1 MNVDH
6 HGRATKGLQPAGE
19 LTMKSSISI
28 LIVDDELMMRNLL
41 ENILSREGYKIH
53 SAENGLKVLEFLKTR
68 KIDIII
74 TDMKMPHMDGFK
86 LLGIVKK
93 EHPEIGMIIM
103 TAYGDTYTV
112 KDALLLGADEYVTK
126 PFKSYEI
133 SLVVERAY
141 WRILSANNQA
151 SREHI

>member
-1 MNVDH
+1 M
-6 HGRATKGLQPAGE
+6 
-19 LTMKSSISI
+19 TMKSSISI
-28 LIVDDELMMRNLL
+28 LIADDELMMRNLL
-41 ENILSREGYKIH
+41 GKILLREGYEVH
-53 SAENGLKVLEFLKTR
+53 SAEDGREALEILKTR
-68 KIDIII
+68 KIDIVI
-74 TDMKMPHMDGFK
+74 TDMKMPHVDGFE

-93 EHPEIGMIIM
+93 EHPGIGIIIM

-141 WRILSANNQA
+141 WRILSANNQT

>member
-1 MNVDH
+1 
-6 HGRATKGLQPAGE
+6 
-19 LTMKSSISI
+19 MKSSISI

-41 ENILSREGYKIH
+41 ENILSREGYEIH
-53 SAENGLKVLEFLKTR
+53 SAEDGLKALELLKTR
-68 KIDIII
+68 KIDIVI
-74 TDMKMPHMDGFK
+74 TDMKMPSMDGFK
-86 LLGIVKK
+86 LLGIIKR

>member
-1 MNVDH
+1 
-6 HGRATKGLQPAGE
+6 
-19 LTMKSSISI
+19 
-28 LIVDDELMMRNLL
+28 
-41 ENILSREGYKIH
+41 
-53 SAENGLKVLEFLKTR
+53 
-68 KIDIII
+68 
-74 TDMKMPHMDGFK
+74 MKMPHMDGFK

>member
-1 MNVDH
+1 
-6 HGRATKGLQPAGE
+6 
-19 LTMKSSISI
+19 MKSSISI

-53 SAENGLKVLEFLKTR
+53 SAENGLKALEFLKTR

-74 TDMKMPHMDGFK
+74 TDMKMPHMGGFK

-141 WRILSANNQA
+141 WRILSASNQA